1 MQTIGVITIVFVL
14 LAIVGVFALIAKD
27 NERLGQNGSRRT
39 ASNTKEERAPGLE

>member
-27 NERLGQNGSRRT
+27 NERQGQGGSRRT
-39 ASNTKEERAPGLE
+39 ARSPKEGRAQGLD

>member
-27 NERLGQNGSRRT
+27 NERRGQSGSRRT
-39 ASNTKEERAPGLE
+39 ASNTKQGRAPGLE

>member
-39 ASNTKEERAPGLE
+39 SNTKEERAPGLD